1 MATTIADIAAKAD
14 VSVGT
19 VSKVLNGRP
28 GVGEAKRAQ
37 ILRLMKDTGY
47 SGRSGQSKK
56 PSRLVEFVVRG
67 IDTLWASQL
76 LVGAEAEAARA
87 GVGLIISA
95 THGRMI
101 GNRHWIDRLAE
112 RHSDG
117 VVVVAS
123 RIHAGIEAELSRLRI
138 PYVLLDMVG
147 TPSPG
152 VTVIG
157 ATNAAGGRAAVD
169 HLVGLGHRK
178 IGIITGNRELAC
190 SQERLDGY
198 LASLVRAGITPDNE
212 YIAYG
217 NFDVTGGYRGACNML
232 DSADPPTAIFA
243 GSDLQAYGV
252 YQAARERGV
261 RIPEDLSVVGFDDV
275 PMCEWLMP
283 KLTTIRQPLEEMARQ
298 GVRMVLAM
306 AYQDAKP
313 STAKVE
319 LATTLVVRESSAAP
333 RRQAL
338 GRATP
343 NAGSLRST
351 RP

>member
-1 MATTIADIAAKAD
+1 MVTKIADIAAKAQ

-37 ILRLMKDTGY
+37 VLRIMKETGY

-56 PSRLVEFVVRG
+56 PSRLIEFVVRG
-67 IDTLWASQL
+67 IDTMWSTQL

-123 RIHAGIEAELSRLRI
+123 RIHAGIEAELARLRI

-147 TPSPG
+147 TPAPG
-152 VTVIG
+152 TAVIG

-169 HLVGLGHRK
+169 HLVELGHRR
-178 IGIITGNRELAC
+178 IGIITGNRELSC

-198 LASLVRAGITPDNE
+198 IASLVHAGITPRNE

-217 NFDVTGGYRGACNML
+217 NFDISGGYRGACTML
-232 DSADPPTAIFA
+232 EQSDPPTAIFA
-243 GSDLQAYGV
+243 GSDLQAFGV
-252 YQAARERGV
+252 YQAARERGI

-275 PMCEWLMP
+275 PMCEWLAP

-298 GVRMVLAM
+298 AVRMALAM

-313 STAKVE
+313 STAKLE
-319 LATTLVVRESSAAP
+319 LATTLVVRESTAP
-333 RRQAL
+333 PTRRRAL
-338 GRATP
+338 P
-343 NAGSLRST
+343 
-351 RP
+351 